1 MTAFACKADGK
12 LREFPDHNKNDT
24 AMPMCSRVL
33 ALIVAGA
40 TLLLTAC
47 TNTIKYDV
55 ANRPS
60 VVKTEFNV
68 TDLQSMVGGMTDN
81 MLTHPS
87 VLSYTLAKR
96 PALAVDTLVNLT
108 GRELGVSVASNDMLE
123 KLLAADSFKVIGG
136 DNVRTARSQAGLGDV
151 QAIDDKAAAWSMAKA
166 LNADLLL
173 YGEVSEVIRA
183 KATAKDVFYRVDLR
197 LLDRKTGGIA
207 WQDQKEFLKS
217 QKKTIYGL

>member
-1 MTAFACKADGK
+1 
-12 LREFPDHNKNDT
+12 
-24 AMPMCSRVL
+24 MPMHSRVL
-33 ALIVAGA
+33 AMTVAGA
-40 TLLLTAC
+40 ALLLGAC

-68 TDLQSMVGGMTDN
+68 TDLQSMVGNMTEN

-96 PALAVDTLVNLT
+96 PSLAVDTLINLT
-108 GRELGVSVASNDMLE
+108 GREIGVSVASNDMLE
-123 KLLAADSFKVIGG
+123 KLIAADSFRVLGS
-136 DNVRTARSQAGLGDV
+136 DSVRNARSRAGLAAG
-151 QAIDDKAAAWSMAKA
+151 QAIDDKAIAWSMAKT
-166 LNADLLL
+166 LSADLLL